1 MTALDKELNQLKAT
15 ALDGLEPWAKQ
26 FEQHVPVKRL
36 QIQREGNQLN
46 VRESRPANSIACR
59 WLGWIRRA

>member
-1 MTALDKELNQLKAT
+1 MAALEKELNHLKAT

-36 QIQREGNQLN
+36 K
-46 VRESRPANSIACR
+46 IARGKMCCP
-59 WLGWIRRA
+59 